1 MRYHTTLVPNIT
13 PPHHPNEASA
23 QAGKGANIK
32 AHGTPTTASSP
43 ESSAISSTTQH
54 SDARVQ
60 QVRPKIRSAKR
71 YLLAIAAVVCFAGFT
86 ALGTWQVKRLQWK
99 RELIER
105 VEQRVYAPAVA
116 APGRE
121 HWPAV
126 QARTDEYRRVYAKG
140 VFLYDLTTRV
150 QASTAL
156 GSGFWLLT
164 PLRCTDGSI
173 ILINRGFISA
183 QSDGFNKQGVVLA
196 DKKPRTSSKGD
207 DADSS
212 SPEVIVTGLL
222 RISEPGGAFLRHN
235 APLANRW
242 YSRDVQAIAKTR
254 NLPLVAPYF
263 IDADQAAASREN
275 GSAQAAY
282 PIGGLTVIRFSNNHL
297 VYALTW
303 YALALMVAA
312 IGIWVARDER
322 RLHHGDDTIDQT

>member
-1 MRYHTTLVPNIT
+1 MQP
-13 PPHHPNEASA
+13 
-23 QAGKGANIK
+23 
-32 AHGTPTTASSP
+32 
-43 ESSAISSTTQH
+43 
-54 SDARVQ
+54 VQ
-60 QVRPKIRSAKR
+60 PKIRSTKR
-71 YLLAIAAVVCFAGFT
+71 SLLAIAAVVCFAGFT
-86 ALGTWQVKRLQWK
+86 ALGTWQIQRLQWK

-116 APGRE
+116 APSRE
-121 HWPAV
+121 HWSAV
-126 QARTDEYRRVYAKG
+126 QASTHEYRRVYAKG

-164 PLRCTDGSI
+164 PLRCTNGSI

-183 QSDGFNKQGVVLA
+183 QSSRLNKQDEVLA
-196 DKKPRTSSKGD
+196 GKKSLTSGKGN

-212 SPEVIVTGLL
+212 SPEVIITGLL
-222 RISEPGGAFLRHN
+222 RISEPGGAFLRDN

-242 YSRDVQAIAKTR
+242 YSRDVQAIAKAH
-254 NLPLVAPYF
+254 NLSLVAPYF
-263 IDADQAAASREN
+263 IDADKAPASREN
-275 GSAQAAY
+275 ASAQAAY

-297 VYALTW
+297 VYALAW

-322 RLHHGDDTIDQT
+322 HLRDGNSDTIDQP